1 MPSRRAAQHP
11 PPAKLLQLKI
21 TLRHLQPPVWRR
33 LLVCDRA
40 SFSELHYL
48 IQKTMGWDNSH
59 MHAFYVGGV
68 EYAGYETA
76 QDCGV
81 HCDEDFH
88 LHQLVKRRGQR
99 FTYEYDFGDRWMHD
113 ILVEKTEPCPG
124 EPPPARCLA
133 GARACPPDD
142 FGGPSGYAAFLRDRT
157 SPNPDV
163 LANWGEPD
171 WVRNFDPESFDLDAI
186 NRRLT

>member
-1 MPSRRAAQHP
+1 MTTRRTNERP
-11 PPAKLLQLKI
+11 VPGKLLQLHL

-33 LLVCDRA
+33 LLVSNRA
-40 SFSELHYL
+40 SLFELHQL

-59 MHAFYVGGV
+59 MHAFYIGGV

-76 QDCGV
+76 QDCQV
-81 HCDEDFH
+81 LCDEDFY
-88 LHQLVKRRGQR
+88 LHQLIKRRGQR

-113 ILVEKTEPCPG
+113 IQVEQTQPCPG
-124 EPPPARCLA
+124 ETPPARCLA

-142 FGGPSGYAAFLRDRT
+142 FGGPHTYALFLRDRT
-157 SPNPDV
+157 SPDQKI
-163 LANWGEPD
+163 LARWGEPD
-171 WVRNFDPESFDLDAI
+171 WVRAFDPEGFDLDTI